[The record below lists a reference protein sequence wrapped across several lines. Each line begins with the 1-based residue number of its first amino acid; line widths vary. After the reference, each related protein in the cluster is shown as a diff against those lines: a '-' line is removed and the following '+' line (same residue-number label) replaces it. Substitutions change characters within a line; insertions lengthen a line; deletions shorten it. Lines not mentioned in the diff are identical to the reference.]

1 MWRVLVIVMMLIG
14 VVFGGIALHRVIA
27 TFGVVAI
34 DGNHPTLV
42 AEGWSA
48 VWQAWPIALAGLLLG
63 LLAGVPIAHFLLDAA
78 RTTDYEQHLRHMA
91 RQVQQAEAKAAQ
103 AQQDAERDLAHE
115 RQEARR
121 LAQQSR
127 ALMEATE
134 AERAELEQWQKSV
147 DAQVNQQLAQA
158 SQEVSEAHRVI
169 ADTEQRRIN
178 ATAAAERRRRK
189 LAKHG
194 LA

>member
-1 MWRVLVIVMMLIG
+1 MWRWLVTVVLLIG
-14 VVFGGIALHRVIA
+14 VALGGVWLQRVIT

-34 DGNHPTLV
+34 DGSHPTLV

-63 LLAGVPIAHFLLDAA
+63 LLAGVPVVHFLLDAA
-78 RTTDYEQHLRHMA
+78 RTADYEQHLNQMA
-91 RQVQQAEAKAAQ
+91 LQVQQAEAKAGQ
-103 AQQDAERDLAHE
+103 ARQDAERDLAHE

-134 AERAELEQWQKSV
+134 AERTELEQWHKSV
-147 DAQVNQQLAQA
+147 EAQVNQQLAQA
-158 SQEVSEAHRVI
+158 SQEVSEANRVI
-169 ADTEQRRIN
+169 ADAEQRRIN
-178 ATAAAERRRRK
+178 ATAALERLRRK

>member
-1 MWRVLVIVMMLIG
+1 MWRWLVIVVLLIG
-14 VVFGGIALHRVIA
+14 VAIGGIWLQRVIS

-34 DGNHPTLV
+34 DGSHPTLV

-63 LLAGVPIAHFLLDAA
+63 LLAGVPVVHFLLDAA
-78 RTTDYEQHLRHMA
+78 RTADYEQHLRHMA
-91 RQVQQAEAKAAQ
+91 LQVQQAEAKAGQ
-103 AQQDAERDLAHE
+103 ARQDAERDLAHE

-134 AERAELEQWQKSV
+134 AERAELEQWHKSV
-147 DAQVNQQLAQA
+147 EAQVNQQLALA
-158 SQEVSEAHRVI
+158 REEVLEANRVI
-169 ADTEQRRIN
+169 ADAEQRRIN
-178 ATAAAERRRRK
+178 ATAALERLRRK